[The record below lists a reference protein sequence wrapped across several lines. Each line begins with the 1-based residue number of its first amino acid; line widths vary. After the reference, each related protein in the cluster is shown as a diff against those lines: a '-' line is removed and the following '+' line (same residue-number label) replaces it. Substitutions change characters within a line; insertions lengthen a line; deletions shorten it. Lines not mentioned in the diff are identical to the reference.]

1 MATYKGEDLLELTTT
16 TTTIQGSNKE
26 QKAFIK
32 EMLGKAKDLGNDLK
46 K

>member
-1 MATYKGEDLLELTTT
+1 MATYKGEDLLELTT